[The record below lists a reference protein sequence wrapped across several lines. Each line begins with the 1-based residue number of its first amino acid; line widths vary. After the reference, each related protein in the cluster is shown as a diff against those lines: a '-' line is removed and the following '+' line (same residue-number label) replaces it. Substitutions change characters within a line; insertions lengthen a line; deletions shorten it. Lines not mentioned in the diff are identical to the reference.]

1 MLSRAPWSSSA
12 EEAFPPRLQEL
23 PGRQPRA
30 QGDPVFIPELRES
43 KALSVFSH
51 SKQFSLIKKRRT
63 TELERWLSG

>member
-12 EEAFPPRLQEL
+12 EEVFPLRLQEL

-43 KALSVFSH
+43 KALAVFSH
-51 SKQFSLIKKRRT
+51 LTQFSLIKKRT
-63 TELERWLSG
+63 MELERWLSG

>member
-43 KALSVFSH
+43 KSTFSVFTFETIFSH
-51 SKQFSLIKKRRT
+51 
-63 TELERWLSG
+63 